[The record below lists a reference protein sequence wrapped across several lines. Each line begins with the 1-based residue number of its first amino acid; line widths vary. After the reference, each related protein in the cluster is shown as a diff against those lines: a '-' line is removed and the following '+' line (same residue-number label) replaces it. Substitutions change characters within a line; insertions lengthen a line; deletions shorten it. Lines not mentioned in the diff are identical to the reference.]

1 METIP
6 ADTVQLP
13 GQTHRLPRV
22 FYGAIFLQVVTL
34 GLLFIGRPWGLSVS
48 LFLQGILCW
57 SVVVILYV
65 DVRMRMTADASA
77 PLDCA
82 EAPREPGTALCF
94 YHHLLEH
101 LEREK
106 KKNDRG
112 GGSTAIM
119 QFHLHGAENE
129 DDSPEESRLQ
139 SVVEKL
145 RDTLPEEAIIGKA
158 GAWDLLAVLPGTS
171 YKEASNLAG
180 RLRGTPGFRDDC
192 EKDVQEAD
200 RGGASVAVAA
210 YPRDGETVKEVLAAA
225 NRPFARDR
233 ADFKEQRNA
242 AAAAR
247 AG

>member
-6 ADTVQLP
+6 AKTLRLS
-13 GQTHRLPRV
+13 GQNHRLPRV

-34 GLLFIGRPWGLSVS
+34 GLLFIGGPWGLSVS
-48 LFLQGILCW
+48 LFLQGLLCW
-57 SVVVILYV
+57 SVVVIVYV
-65 DVRMRMTADASA
+65 DVRMRMTADASG

-82 EAPREPGTALCF
+82 EAHREPGTALCF

-106 KKNDRG
+106 KKNERG
-112 GGSTAIM
+112 GGSTAVL
-119 QFHLHGAENE
+119 QVHLPEAQNE
-129 DDSPEESRLQ
+129 DDSPEESRMK

-145 RDTLPEEAIIGKA
+145 RESLPERVILGKA
-158 GAWDLLAVLPGTS
+158 GARDLLAVLPGTS

-180 RLRGTPGFRDDC
+180 QLRGRSDSGGGR
-192 EKDVQEAD
+192 ERDVQKVDLGEV
-200 RGGASVAVAA
+200 SVTVAA
-210 YPRDGETVKEVLAAA
+210 YPRDGETVEEVLAAA
-225 NRPFARDR
+225 NRPFS
-233 ADFKEQRNA
+233 QRHRGSKTRPNA